1 MVRERRE
8 SPGNELDAFLDVF
21 FAEFGRFI
29 AKCAFASAFAGGFFE
44 RARAFFFLLSRLGPT
59 HPSFFRAYVTCPDH
73 FYFYSFSS

>member
-44 RARAFFFLLSRLGPT
+44 RARIFFLLSGPT
-59 HPSFFRAYVTCPDH
+59 RTHLSFACT
-73 FYFYSFSS
+73 